1 MGTVMSLLKY
11 LVLFIFMFVISGCVS
26 IIDATTDEPIKPD
39 PNERSF
45 GGYIDDKNL
54 KTVVAV
60 NIKKASAALDE
71 AHINVHVFNAVVLL
85 TGEVQS
91 QTQRDLAGKT
101 ARDVSRV
108 RQVYNELLVQPTS
121 KFMDRTVDN
130 VMQTKI
136 KAKLMLDKDIDS
148 GKVTVIVE
156 NDVAY
161 LMGLLTRVQTDK
173 ITDVVRQQPGI
184 KKVVRAIE
192 YIEE

>member
-1 MGTVMSLLKY
+1 MFIFKW
-11 LVLFIFMFVISGCVS
+11 LFILSCLALTSGCVS
-26 IIDATTDEPIKPD
+26 IVDATTSEPIKPD

-60 NIKKASAALDE
+60 NIKKASAALDQ
-71 AHINVHVFNAVVLL
+71 AHINVHSFNGVVLL

-91 QTQRDLAGKT
+91 QEQRDLAGKT

-108 RQVYNELLVQPTS
+108 RQVYNELTVQPKS

-130 VMQTKI
+130 IMQTKI
-136 KAKLMLDKDIDS
+136 KTKLMLNKDIDS
-148 GKVTVIVE
+148 DKVQVIVE
-156 NDVAY
+156 DDVAY
-161 LMGLLTRVQTDK
+161 LMGLLTRVQTER
-173 ITDVVRQQPGI
+173 ITEVVRKEPGI

>member
-1 MGTVMSLLKY
+1 MYIFKWLILLTCI
-11 LVLFIFMFVISGCVS
+11 LLTSACVS
-26 IIDATTDEPIKPD
+26 IVDATTDEPIKPD
-39 PNERSF
+39 PNERSL

-71 AHINVHVFNAVVLL
+71 AHVNVHVYNGVVLL

-108 RQVYNELLVQPTS
+108 RQVYNELTVEPKS
-121 KFMDRTVDN
+121 RFMDRTVDN
-130 VMQTKI
+130 IMQTKI
-136 KAKLMLDKDIDS
+136 KTKLMLDKDIDS
-148 GKVTVIVE
+148 DKVQVIVE

-161 LMGLLTRVQTDK
+161 LMGLLTRVQTER
-173 ITDVVRQQPGI
+173 ITEVVRKQPGI

>member
-1 MGTVMSLLKY
+1 MSIFKW
-11 LVLFIFMFVISGCVS
+11 LFILACLSLISACVS
-26 IIDATTDEPIKPD
+26 IVDATTDEPIKPD
-39 PNERSF
+39 PNERSL

-71 AHINVHVFNAVVLL
+71 AHINVHVFNGVVLL

-91 QTQRDLAGKT
+91 QNQRDLAGKT

-108 RQVYNELLVQPTS
+108 RQVYNELTVQPKS

-130 VMQTKI
+130 IMQTKI
-136 KAKLMLDKDIDS
+136 KTKLMLNKDIDS
-148 GKVTVIVE
+148 DKVQVIVE

-161 LMGLLTRVQTDK
+161 LMGLLTRVQTEK
-173 ITDVVRQQPGI
+173 ITEVVRKEPGI
-184 KKVVRAIE
+184 TKVVRAIE

>member
-1 MGTVMSLLKY
+1 MSLLKC
-11 LVLFIFMFVISGCVS
+11 LILFVFIALTSACVT
-26 IIDATTDEPIKPD
+26 IVDATTDEPIKPD

-45 GGYIDDKNL
+45 GDVIDDKNL
-54 KTVVAV
+54 KTIVAV

-71 AHINVHVFNAVVLL
+71 AHINVHVYNGVVLL

-91 QTQRDLAGKT
+91 QNQRDLAGKT

-108 RQVYNELLVQPTS
+108 RQVYNELSVEPKS

-130 VMQTKI
+130 IMQTKI
-136 KAKLMLDKDIDS
+136 KTKLMLNKDIDS
-148 GKVTVIVE
+148 DKVRVIVE

-161 LMGLLTRVQTDK
+161 LMGLLTRVQAEK
-173 ITDVVRQQPGI
+173 ITDVVRKQPGI

>member
-1 MGTVMSLLKY
+1 MPTFKW
-11 LVLFIFMFVISGCVS
+11 LVLLTVILFTSACVT
-26 IIDATTDEPIKPD
+26 IIDATTDEPIKTD

-45 GGYIDDKNL
+45 GGYIDDKNIR
-54 KTVVAV
+54 TVVAV

-71 AHINVHVFNAVVLL
+71 AHVNVYVYNGVVLL

-101 ARDVSRV
+101 ARDVTRV
-108 RQVYNELLVQPTS
+108 RQVYNELQVQPKS

-130 VMQTKI
+130 IMQTKI
-136 KAKLMLDKDIDS
+136 NAKLMLNKDIES
-148 GKVTVIVE
+148 GKVKVIVE

-161 LMGLLTRVQTDK
+161 LMGLLTRVQTEK
-173 ITDVVRQQPGI
+173 ITDVVRKQPGI

-192 YIEE
+192 YIED